1 MSPSIISNPTV
12 DISTDLL
19 DQLETFTAE
28 ESQVIVHCIYNSA
41 NRPWMRIRIQPT
53 TYLYAMGSSHRSE
66 LVHFENIV
74 MAPDW
79 QHVPQSGEAFF
90 SLIFSGL
97 PKDCTVFDLIELNEA
112 CPFRA
117 LGIAR
122 NSDDIYFISL
132 R

>member
-1 MSPSIISNPTV
+1 MNPSIISNPTIE
-12 DISTDLL
+12 ISQTLL

-28 ESQVIVHCIYNSA
+28 ESQVIVHCIYNSG

-53 TYLYAMGSSHRSE
+53 TFLFAKDSDHRSE
-66 LVHFENIV
+66 LVHVENIV
-74 MAPDW
+74 KAPDW
-79 QHVPQSGEAFF
+79 QHVPQTGEAFF

-97 PKDCTVFDLIELNEA
+97 PKSCTAFDLIELNEA

-117 LGIAR
+117 LGVSR
-122 NSDDIYFISL
+122 NNDDVYFISL